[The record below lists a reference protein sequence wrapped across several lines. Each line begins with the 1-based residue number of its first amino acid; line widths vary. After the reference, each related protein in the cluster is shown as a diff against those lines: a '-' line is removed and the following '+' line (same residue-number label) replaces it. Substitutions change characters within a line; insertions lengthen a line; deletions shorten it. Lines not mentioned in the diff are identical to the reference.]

1 MISVT
6 VCVQTDASID
16 TSVINMLLTHYSC
29 ASNITHYYNPAISM
43 HAYTNDIEFIDFENK

>member
-6 VCVQTDASID
+6 VCVQTDD

-29 ASNITHYYNPAISM
+29 ASNITHYCNPAICI